1 MYVPKVSPTAA
12 LVREGD
18 EPKIHIF
25 SLKAPYM
32 KEGRITQL
40 VAETPNLRI
49 STKVNAKGGGGENEL
64 HTHLNED
71 HAFIVLEGQMSVFDE
86 DGNEFVL
93 KPYQGALLP
102 TGAYYRYNNTGDG
115 NMVVLRIGH
124 IKRDKNTP
132 ASVRVNPKGQLAQ
145 EGTVEN
151 KWVDPVED
159 DKYFAPTA

>member
-1 MYVPKVSPTAA
+1 MYVPKISPTAA
-12 LVREGD
+12 LVKEGD
-18 EPKIHIF
+18 KPRIHIF

-40 VAETPNLRI
+40 VAETPKLRI

-71 HAFIVLEGQMSVFDE
+71 HAFVVLEGQMSVFDE
-86 DGNEFVL
+86 EGNEFVL
-93 KPYQGALLP
+93 KQYQGALLP
-102 TGAYYRYNNTGDG
+102 SGAFYRYHNSGDG

-124 IKRDKNTP
+124 VERDKNRGTTF
-132 ASVRVNPKGQLAQ
+132 RVNPKGQVAE

-151 KWVDPVED
+151 KWVEPVED
-159 DKYFAPTA
+159 EIFFAPMA